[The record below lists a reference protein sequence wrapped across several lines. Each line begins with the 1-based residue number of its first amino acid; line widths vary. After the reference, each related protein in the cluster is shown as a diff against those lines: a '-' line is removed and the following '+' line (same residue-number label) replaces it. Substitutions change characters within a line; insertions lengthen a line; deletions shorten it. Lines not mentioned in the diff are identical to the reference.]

1 VSHCHGLQR
10 TLGQDEKQTFYVLNA
25 FPRERRLGRQSICV
39 AVSLVAW
46 LFIGAVIWTT
56 IIVTWSSANLT
67 PAAATAV
74 AVVLSPQSSEPLL
87 LGVCVDVCA
96 DDESNDVEEG
106 HPSSLGK
113 ELLSKGQR
121 DGGHDPADLH
131 DGPEASLDGCANL
144 VECSGTGNKGHRDE
158 VDAVLDR

>member
-1 VSHCHGLQR
+1 VACNKHWVVAEDKHSTGQIATDRLCGRGCHHFRAALCLVASPIIGAAIVVTRSSADLAPA
-10 TLGQDEKQTFYVLNA
+10 TA
-25 FPRERRLGRQSICV
+25 A
-39 AVSLVAW
+39 AVS
-46 LFIGAVIWTT
+46 
-56 IIVTWSSANLT
+56 
-67 PAAATAV
+67 
-74 AVVLSPQSSEPLL
+74 VVLSPQSSEPLL

-113 ELLSKGQR
+113 ELLSKSQR